1 MAFDVK
7 KALIYS
13 HIAYSFPAAVFVV
26 SAIGYILD
34 KVLKTSYL
42 FTFIGFVTGIF
53 IGIFDVIRTLS
64 KDQDKRE

>member
-1 MAFDVK
+1 MAFDIK

-26 SAIGYILD
+26 SAIGYLLD
-34 KVLKTSYL
+34 KVFKTSYL
-42 FTFIGFVTGIF
+42 FTLIGFITGIF

-64 KDQDKRE
+64 KDQERKG